1 MFAGAPLFWKNGFET
16 RFSLS
21 TAESE
26 IRAVFALREAIK
38 HVLYL
43 KKVFKSLLLEDIAD
57 KASIAMSNLPTAIF
71 EDNLAALRYSLNPSS
86 QSTMKYLEVDILW
99 IHDAI
104 KRKELVLLKID
115 TKQQLADTG
124 TKFMTSE
131 VFEYLRGMLLK
142 Y

>member
-1 MFAGAPLFWKNGFET
+1 
-16 RFSLS
+16 
-21 TAESE
+21 
-26 IRAVFALREAIK
+26 
-38 HVLYL
+38 
-43 KKVFKSLLLEDIAD
+43 LLLEDIAD

-104 KRKELVLLKID
+104 KRKEFVLLKID
-115 TKQQLADTG
+115 TKQQLADIG